1 MPKHIQLGITFVWI
15 NKSSLFK
22 YLKLL
27 LLHENADMSR
37 RIYIFQ
43 IEANCL

>member
-15 NKSSLFK
+15 NKSRIFM

-27 LLHENADMSR
+27 LLHKIADMSR

-43 IEANCL
+43 IEANYL